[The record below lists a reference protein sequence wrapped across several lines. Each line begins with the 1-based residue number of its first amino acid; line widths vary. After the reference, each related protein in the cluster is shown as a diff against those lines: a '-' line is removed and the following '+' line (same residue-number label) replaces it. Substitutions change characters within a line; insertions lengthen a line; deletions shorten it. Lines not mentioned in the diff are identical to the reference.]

1 MMMKDGV
8 VGVAKWLFNFHA
20 NCRKPRMEDIS
31 VTYSTCFKNRQAY
44 SARKSGASLN
54 LCAAHKY

>member
-20 NCRKPRMEDIS
+20 NCRKPRMKDIS
-31 VTYSTCFKNRQAY
+31 VTYSTCLKNRQAY
-44 SARKSGASLN
+44 SACKSGASLN